1 MNYFTLPLGDYQ
13 TNCYLVY
20 DEEKNCAVIDP
31 GYEAG
36 TILKKTEQEGL
47 KIKAILLTHG
57 HFDHVGAVKEL
68 AQKTACPVWIH
79 EQELKLPPY
88 LTAGA
93 LYYTDLYS
101 DVGSILNVEGLRF
114 RILETPGHTM
124 GSVCLLCGEVIFS
137 GHLDCLDFDG
147 ASGDCT
153 LKLTNCPSSID
164 LDGMSGDLDI
174 TLPSDCGFIVNSD
187 GLSSDFT
194 TDFDIKT
201 INGSH
206 HYGDGSCRIEVD
218 ALSGRVCIRDGGYN
232 CHATEDHGHHGNH
245 H

>member
-31 GYEAG
+31 GYEAE
-36 TILKKTEQEGL
+36 TIWKKTEQEGL

-137 GHLDCLDFDG
+137 GD
-147 ASGDCT
+147 T
-153 LKLTNCPSSID
+153 L
-164 LDGMSGDLDI
+164 
-174 TLPSDCGFIVNSD
+174 FA
-187 GLSSDFT
+187 
-194 TDFDIKT
+194 
-201 INGSH
+201 
-206 HYGDGSCRIEVD
+206 GSCGRADLGGSMSMILESLKGLA
-218 ALSGRVCIRDGGYN
+218 ALPGDYTVCPGHGGETTLNYERRYN
-232 CHATEDHGHHGNH
+232 PYLR
-245 H
+245 